1 LGSFLW
7 PRIHLQQ
14 HKEKDAMTQPPIS
27 RGFRGRRPETGT
39 ERIPP
44 GQHLTTDF
52 PVLSAGPTPHRDLDN
67 WSFSLYDGDRPLAE
81 WSWPQFEALPQTS
94 VKVDIHCVTKWSK
107 LDTHWQGVTIDTLLD
122 AAGLSDPP
130 TSFTMIHSDGDYS
143 TNLPVKDLIEGKA
156 MVATR
161 YKDNPLAPEHGGP
174 ARLLVPH
181 LYFWKSAKW
190 VRRLQFIPNN
200 EPGFWEG
207 LGYHMYGDPWRE
219 QRYAGD

>member
-1 LGSFLW
+1 
-7 PRIHLQQ
+7 
-14 HKEKDAMTQPPIS
+14 
-27 RGFRGRRPETGT
+27 
-39 ERIPP
+39 
-44 GQHLTTDF
+44 
-52 PVLSAGPTPHRDLDN
+52 VLSAGPTPHTDLKSWNFSVYDRDTA
-67 WSFSLYDGDRPLAE
+67 LAE
-81 WSWPQFEALPQTS
+81 WSWAEFEALPQTS

-143 TNLPVKDLIEGKA
+143 TNIPIEDLIEGKA
-156 MVATR
+156 MIATR
-161 YKDNPLAPEHGGP
+161 YEGNPLAPEHGGP

-190 VRRLQFIPNN
+190 VRRLQFITSDR
-200 EPGFWEG
+200 PGFWEE
-207 LGYHMYGDPWRE
+207 LGYHIYGDPWRE

>member
-1 LGSFLW
+1 
-7 PRIHLQQ
+7 
-14 HKEKDAMTQPPIS
+14 
-27 RGFRGRRPETGT
+27 
-39 ERIPP
+39 
-44 GQHLTTDF
+44 LTSGF
-52 PVLSAGPTPHRDLDN
+52 PVLSAGPTPHTDLES
-67 WSFSLYDGDRPLAE
+67 WSFSIYDCEIALVE
-81 WSWPQFEALPQTS
+81 WSWFEFDALPQTN

-122 AAGLSDPP
+122 AVGLSGPP
-130 TSFTMIHSDGDYS
+130 TPFTMIHSDGDYS
-143 TNLPVKDLIEGKA
+143 TNIPVEDLIGGKA

-161 YKDNPLAPEHGGP
+161 YEGEPLAPEHGGP

-190 VRRLQFIPNN
+190 VRRLRFITKDK
-200 EPGFWEG
+200 PGFWEE